1 MEWGAQFTQKQWA
14 APAHMLLLTA
24 SLFVQVFKNPHEIVT
39 VLLIQ
44 TLGALVPSIPVCL
57 STAMER
63 ASQETRLN
71 KLLELHDTTAHFA
84 RGLEVA
90 MLSNLSRDCC
100 FKYSQTLWCIL
111 V

>member
-1 MEWGAQFTQKQWA
+1 M
-14 APAHMLLLTA
+14 
-24 SLFVQVFKNPHEIVT
+24 T

-57 STAMER
+57 STAMEQ
-63 ASQETRLN
+63 AGQETKLM
-71 KLLELHDTTAHFA
+71 KLLELYDTTLHFA

-90 MLSNLSRDCC
+90 MLPNLRKDCYFQC
-100 FKYSQTLWCIL
+100 SALLRMVF

>member
-1 MEWGAQFTQKQWA
+1 M
-14 APAHMLLLTA
+14 
-24 SLFVQVFKNPHEIVT
+24 QVFKNPHEIVT

-63 ASQETRLN
+63 ASQEMKLN
-71 KLLELHDTTAHFA
+71 KMLELYDTTTHFA

-90 MLSNLSRDCC
+90 MLSNLSRDCYFEC
-100 FKYSQTLWCIL
+100 SQSLRCIL